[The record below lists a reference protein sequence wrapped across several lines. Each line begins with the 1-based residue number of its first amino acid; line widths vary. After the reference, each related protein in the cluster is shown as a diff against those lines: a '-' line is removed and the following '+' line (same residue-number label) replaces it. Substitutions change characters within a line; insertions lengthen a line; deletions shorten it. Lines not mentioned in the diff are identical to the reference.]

1 MSASWLTAWLLTVAW
16 FAVAFLG
23 ALIGTGLVL
32 RILRRRA
39 ILDHPNERSSHA
51 VPTPRGGGI
60 ALVFVLLPAWSVIAL
75 GVPGQTFIIWLVL
88 GAALLLAG
96 VSWADDLVGISRS
109 IRFAAHIAA
118 VSLVLSA
125 LPRDAFFFQ
134 GVLPLALDRLAAGI
148 LWVWFINLFNFMDGI
163 DGIAGAE
170 AAAVGFGLFL
180 ITAVAGGGGVP
191 ILFGLTLAATA
202 LGFLWWNWHPAQV
215 FLGDVGSVP
224 LGYLLGWLLLEAAL
238 KGFWA
243 PALILPLYYLADST
257 ITLLRRLVAGERIW
271 QAHSQ
276 HFYQRAVR
284 RGLSHATVVR
294 IILLANGVLIVL
306 ALLAAGGAE
315 TAALLGALATVAAL
329 LTALARWRGGGAGD
343 GAPGEGSDR

>member
-1 MSASWLTAWLLTVAW
+1 MTPSWLTAWLLTAAW

-51 VPTPRGGGI
+51 VPTPHGGGI
-60 ALVFVLLPAWSVIAL
+60 ALVFVLLPAWAVIAL

-96 VSWADDLVGISRS
+96 VSWADDLTGISRS

-125 LPRDAFFFQ
+125 LPGDAFLFQ

-170 AAAVGFGLFL
+170 VAAIGFGLFL
-180 ITAVAGGGGVP
+180 IAFVAGAEVQS
-191 ILFGLTLAATA
+191 LFGLTLAATA

-243 PALILPLYYLADST
+243 AALILPLYYLADAT
-257 ITLLRRLVAGERIW
+257 ITLLRRLLSGERIW
-271 QAHSQ
+271 QAHAQ

-315 TAALLGALATVAAL
+315 ITALLGALLTVAAL
-329 LTALARWRGGGAGD
+329 LTVLARWRGGGGAGD

>member
-1 MSASWLTAWLLTVAW
+1 MTPSWLTAWLLTAAW

-23 ALIGTGLVL
+23 TLIGTGLVL

-39 ILDHPNERSSHA
+39 ILSHPDERSSHT
-51 VPTPRGGGI
+51 VPTPQGGGI
-60 ALVFVLLPAWSVIAL
+60 ALVFVLLPAWAVIAL

-96 VSWADDLVGISRS
+96 VSWADDLGGISRS
-109 IRFAAHIAA
+109 IRFATHIAA

-125 LPRDAFFFQ
+125 LPGDAFLFQ

-170 AAAVGFGLFL
+170 TAAIGFGLFL
-180 ITAVAGGGGVP
+180 IAAVAGGGVQG
-191 ILFGLTLAATA
+191 LFGLTLAATA

-243 PALILPLYYLADST
+243 AALILPLYYLADAT
-257 ITLLRRLVAGERIW
+257 ITLSRRLVAGERIW
-271 QAHSQ
+271 QAHAQ
-276 HFYQRAVR
+276 HFYQKAVR

-315 TAALLGALATVAAL
+315 AAALTGALATVAVL
-329 LTALARWRGGGAGD
+329 LIVLARWRGGGGAGD